1 LIAKLA
7 LQVLLTPFKI
17 IILQDFT
24 QMKKKII
31 LLFVILLSLTV
42 RLSAQFQTG
51 IYSSNFSG
59 VMGPM
64 INPSSTNWLSN
75 STEVMPIGVSFSV
88 LNNGFYLPAK
98 PLPTLLGSS
107 FTQFMSDTGKNMSEV
122 FDRVFQ
128 IKRDLKPNNYA
139 YIDFTMMGPSFLSS
153 FGKNSVGLYTGVRTI
168 SSSYGLTPELATF
181 LLKGNRTDDLFG
193 KTISM
198 DKSRSG
204 NLAFADIAVNFST
217 IIKESLRYAHR
228 FGVNGHFLL
237 GINSVYWADNGSQ
250 WTFGADSTIYVE
262 KGEFN
267 FGYGATKSKYLS
279 ELLAIRGTG
288 FSGDLGYTLIRKR
301 KGIRST
307 TAQCP
312 NIAGGGRVRKYQTYK
327 WRFGISVMDLGF
339 INFKKQTVNTQFGN
353 INGSID
359 SLIDEAY
366 KGVFA
371 LDRAL
376 RFAFSGNP
384 GAQVNVTDNYVHYLP
399 SRVNVQFDYNWKDM
413 WFLNFTASQRVVFS
427 SNLSNRA
434 PNIMSVALRHENV
447 KQEWS
452 VPISLI
458 EYQYPIVGFHYRYG
472 PFFIGTNQVL
482 EMIGLR
488 KIRGVDMYM
497 GLKFNIS
504 HIKGY

>member
-1 LIAKLA
+1 MKN
-7 LQVLLTPFKI
+7 KI
-17 IILQDFT
+17 TF
-24 QMKKKII
+24 
-31 LLFVILLSLTV
+31 LFLFLLSICLKTQ
-42 RLSAQFQTG
+42 AQFQNG
-51 IYSSNFSG
+51 IYSSNFAG

-98 PLPTLLGSS
+98 PLPSLLGTS
-107 FTQFMSDTGKNMSEV
+107 FSQFMSDTGKNVSEV

-128 IKRDLKPNNYA
+128 IKRDLKKSNYA

-153 FGKNSVGLYTGVRTI
+153 FGKNSVGLYTGIRTV
-168 SSSYGLTPELATF
+168 SSSHGLSPELATF
-181 LLKGNRTDDLFG
+181 LLKGNRTNDLFG
-193 KTISM
+193 KTMSM
-198 DKSRSG
+198 DGSRSG
-204 NLAFADIAVNFST
+204 NLAFFDIAVNFST

-237 GINSVYWADNGSQ
+237 GINSVYWADNGSK
-250 WTFGADSTIYVE
+250 WTFGNDSTIYVE
-262 KGEFN
+262 NGNFN
-267 FGYGATKSKYLS
+267 FGYAATKSKYVS
-279 ELLAIRGTG
+279 ELMAIRGNG
-288 FSGDLGYTLIRKR
+288 FAGDIGYTLIRKR

-312 NIAGGGRVRKYQTYK
+312 NIAGGGRVRKFQTYK
-327 WRFGISVMDLGF
+327 WRFGISVMDIGF
-339 INFKKQTVNTQFGN
+339 INFKKQTVNTSYGN
-353 INGSID
+353 INAGID
-359 SLIDEAY
+359 SLIDAAY

-376 RFAFSGNP
+376 RFGFTGNP
-384 GAQVNVTDNYVHYLP
+384 GTEFSVTDNYQHFLP
-399 SRVNVQFDYNWKDM
+399 TRVNIQFDYNWKDM
-413 WFLNFTASQRVVFS
+413 WFLSFNASQRVVIND
-427 SNLSNRA
+427 NLSNRA
-434 PNIMSVALRHENV
+434 PNILAVALRHENA

-458 EYQYPIVGFHYRYG
+458 EYQYPLVGFHYRYG
-472 PFFIGTNQVL
+472 PFFIGTNQAL

-488 KIRGVDMYM
+488 KIRGVDLYL